1 MVTLFSIGLTLS
13 TIGKIMVVLAVLHIH
28 ATLVHE
34 HRVDKRVI
42 LSYRQERV
50 ITWIG
55 LVLIVIGYVLEL
67 RYYMVYV
74 FHFSGYLL

>member
-1 MVTLFSIGLTLS
+1 MFSLFTIGLTLS
-13 TIGKIMVVLAVLHIH
+13 TIGKIVVVLAVLHIH

-50 ITWIG
+50 VTWIG
-55 LVLIVIGYVLEL
+55 LILIVIGYLLEF
-67 RYYMVYV
+67 RYYM
-74 FHFSGYLL
+74 L